1 MQYTFTISISRRAR
15 KILAFIL
22 AVAIMA
28 AVFFITLYFL
38 NKGNVAIQGLS
49 IGPVSASRLPKDASE
64 QRVNNIAEN
73 YINSEIILKT
83 TDGLEI
89 KTTPASI
96 GVLLNIEKTLD
107 NAYRRG
113 RSGSLYAQMI
123 EQAKGLTF
131 GLKEPFVADIDE
143 DKFNSFVQFTLSEI
157 HKPAQNATFEYNPET
172 EEFEL
177 IEAKRGIVVDLN
189 KFKTEI
195 QKKAQDLSAGT
206 IILTQNTDTPL
217 VEKGD
222 TGKALETAEEIL
234 AGMPYIIEARE
245 DSWEVEKDD
254 VASWIEFQPKETPT
268 GHRLEAIISQD
279 AIENYLTSFAPGLRI
294 NPVNAAFSMENG
306 LVEAFSL
313 SEPGSELDVESSA
326 MTIKEMIEKE
336 DQSAKLAFNKLEPEI
351 TSESVNNLG
360 INSLVGRGETNFAGS
375 PSSRVHNIGVGA
387 NKYHG
392 LLIEPG
398 EEFSFNENL
407 GPVNAS
413 TGYKPE
419 LVIKQGETVPEYGGG
434 LCQVST
440 TLFQAAVKSGLE
452 ITERYNHSYPVVY
465 YGTPGF
471 DATIYPP
478 SPDVKFVNNTP
489 GHLLI
494 QTQIVGTRLRFD
506 IYGQDDGR
514 EVVVDGPHTYDR
526 QANGAVKA
534 WLTQTVYDE
543 NDNVML
549 EKTFYSNYKSPSLYP
564 VNRNPL
570 Y

>member
-1 MQYTFTISISRRAR
+1 MES
-15 KILAFIL
+15 
-22 AVAIMA
+22 
-28 AVFFITLYFL
+28 
-38 NKGNVAIQGLS
+38 
-49 IGPVSASRLPKDASE
+49 
-64 QRVNNIAEN
+64 
-73 YINSEIILKT
+73 
-83 TDGLEI
+83 
-89 KTTPASI
+89 
-96 GVLLNIEKTLD
+96 GV
-107 NAYRRG
+107 
-113 RSGSLYAQMI
+113 
-123 EQAKGLTF
+123 
-131 GLKEPFVADIDE
+131 
-143 DKFNSFVQFTLSEI
+143 
-157 HKPAQNATFEYNPET
+157 
-172 EEFEL
+172 
-177 IEAKRGIVVDLN
+177 
-189 KFKTEI
+189 
-195 QKKAQDLSAGT
+195 
-206 IILTQNTDTPL
+206 
-217 VEKGD
+217 
-222 TGKALETAEEIL
+222 
-234 AGMPYIIEARE
+234 
-245 DSWEVEKDD
+245 
-254 VASWIEFQPKETPT
+254 
-268 GHRLEAIISQD
+268 
-279 AIENYLTSFAPGLRI
+279 
-294 NPVNAAFSMENG
+294 
-306 LVEAFSL
+306 VEAFSL
-313 SEPGSELDVESSA
+313 SKPGSELDIEKSA
-326 MTIKEMIEKE
+326 EAIKEMIESKDAE
-336 DQSAKLAFNKLEPEI
+336 AKLAFRELEPEI
-351 TSESVNNLG
+351 TSESINNLG

-387 NKYHG
+387 DKYHG

-413 TGYKPE
+413 TGYRPE

-440 TLFQAAVKSGLE
+440 TLFQAAVKSGLK

-494 QTQIVGTRLRFD
+494 QTEIIGTRLIFE

-514 EVVVDGPHTYDR
+514 EVVIDGPHTYDR

-543 NDNVML
+543 NDNIML